1 MLEIARGTRPD
12 LYNFNFRKE
21 DPFIE
26 RYLRK
31 EVDERINYLGEI
43 ITPLDIHQ
51 TDKIIEEFIAED
63 VEAIAICLMHGYKNP
78 VHEQLITD
86 YIRKNYPQFEVI
98 SSHEVTREWREYER
112 TSSVV
117 LSSYVKPIATQ
128 IPEQPYYQ
136 FKANGL

>member
-63 VEAIAICLMHGYKNP
+63 VEAIAICLMHGYKT
-78 VHEQLITD
+78 L
-86 YIRKNYPQFEVI
+86 Y
-98 SSHEVTREWREYER
+98 
-112 TSSVV
+112 TSS
-117 LSSYVKPIATQ
+117 
-128 IPEQPYYQ
+128 
-136 FKANGL
+136 